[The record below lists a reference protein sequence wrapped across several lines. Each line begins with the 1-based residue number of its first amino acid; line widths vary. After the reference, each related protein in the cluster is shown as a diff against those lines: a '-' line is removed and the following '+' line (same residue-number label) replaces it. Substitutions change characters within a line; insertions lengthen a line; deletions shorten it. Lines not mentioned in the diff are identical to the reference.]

1 MRKNKWKATAIL
13 TLCLCFLCLMSGCSK
28 KEDPVNDFDGYPEFL
43 DGAGTE
49 AASGT
54 SVETTAA
61 SAPSVPVSE
70 PIGPEEMEGLAET
83 EESGAAET
91 VYEEPV
97 AGGDS
102 RTQTFKRVSDQVTVT
117 TDLNVRDQPSSQGKV
132 LGVAR
137 VDDTLER
144 TGIGSEGWDRVKFDG
159 KTGYVNASLLDGS
172 ENGSGTAK
180 ADKETTKADKE
191 TTKAADKE
199 TTKPPEVDTSKF
211 EKRNETVYTTG
222 DVYVRKGPGTAYE
235 ALGIL
240 ASGNAVTRTGK
251 GGQGWDQISYNG
263 QTGYAYN
270 KYLSTD
276 KPANYKESASQSQE
290 TTSQSQGT
298 TSQSQESTAAT
309 QPTGNAGASANGQTV
324 YAICPVCVNPENSA
338 SPNPIGVLETG
349 EAVKQISIGKD
360 GWTLVEYKGKQ
371 GYVDHHYLS
380 TEKP

>member
-1 MRKNKWKATAIL
+1 MRKNKWKAVMVLA
-13 TLCLCFLCLMSGCSK
+13 LCLCLLGMASGCSK
-28 KEDPVNDFDGYPEFL
+28 KDEPVNDFDGYPEFL
-43 DGAGTE
+43 DSAGTE
-49 AASGT
+49 APSGAP
-54 SVETTAA
+54 VETAA
-61 SAPSVPVSE
+61 VPLPSNPAVEPV
-70 PIGPEEMEGLAET
+70 GPEEMSGMAET
-83 EESGAAET
+83 EGAGAAET

-117 TDLNVRDQPSSQGKV
+117 TDLNVRDQPSSQGNV
-132 LGVAR
+132 LGIAR

-144 TGIGSEGWDRVKFDG
+144 TGIGSQGWDRVKFDG
-159 KTGYVNASLLDGS
+159 KTGYVNASLVDGS
-172 ENGSGTAK
+172 ENSAS
-180 ADKETTKADKE
+180 AETTKAAEKE
-191 TTKAADKE
+191 TTKAAEKE

-240 ASGNAVTRTGK
+240 TSGNAVTRTGK

-276 KPANYKESASQSQE
+276 KPANYKE

-298 TSQSQESTAAT
+298 VDKPQESTAA

-338 SPNPIGVLETG
+338 SPNPIGVLEKG
-349 EAVKQISIGKD
+349 EAVTQISIGKD

>member
-1 MRKNKWKATAIL
+1 MRKNKWKTLAL
-13 TLCLCFLCLMSGCSK
+13 TLCLLFLAAGCSK
-28 KEDPVNDFDGYPEFL
+28 KEEPVNDFDGYPEFL
-43 DGAGTE
+43 DGAETADFSTTADAADVPETPAQSQPVFVDTE
-49 AASGT
+49 PSSQETAEPSGT
-54 SVETTAA
+54 
-61 SAPSVPVSE
+61 
-70 PIGPEEMEGLAET
+70 
-83 EESGAAET
+83 AET

-117 TDLNVRDQPSSQGKV
+117 SDLNVRDQPSSQGNV
-132 LGVAR
+132 LGIAR

-144 TGIGSEGWDRVKFDG
+144 TGIGSQGWDRVKFDG
-159 KTGYVNASLLDGS
+159 KTGYVNASLISGS
-172 ENGSGTAK
+172 ESGSDA
-180 ADKETTKADKE
+180 ETTKAAEKE
-191 TTKAADKE
+191 TTKAAEKETTKAAEKE

-240 ASGNAVTRTGK
+240 TSGNAVTRTGK

-263 QTGYAYN
+263 QTGYASN

-276 KPANYKESASQSQE
+276 KPANYKETTSQSQE
-290 TTSQSQGT
+290 TTSQSQET
-298 TSQSQESTAAT
+298 TAAT
-309 QPTGNAGASANGQTV
+309 QPTGNAGASSNGKTV

-338 SPNPIGVLETG
+338 SPNPIGVLEKG
-349 EAVKQISIGKD
+349 EAVTQISIGKD